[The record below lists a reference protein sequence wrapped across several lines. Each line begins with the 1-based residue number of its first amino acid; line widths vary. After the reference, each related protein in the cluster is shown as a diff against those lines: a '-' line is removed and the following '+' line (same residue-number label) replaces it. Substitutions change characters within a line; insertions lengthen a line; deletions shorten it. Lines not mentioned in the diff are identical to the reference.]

1 MLAAFQLWSLRK
13 MGAVWP
19 RAIAPT
25 GRISARARK
34 LSEWMS
40 FIVAIAILRSTF
52 LLTNLY
58 AQNYN
63 FSIRAAS
70 ISRVWRDCQAGA
82 AQTFGGCFG
91 QSATVPHGF
100 RTFGI
105 PRP

>member
-1 MLAAFQLWSLRK
+1 

-25 GRISARARK
+25 GTISAHARK
-34 LSEWMS
+34 LSVWMS

-58 AQNYN
+58 AQNYS
-63 FSIRAAS
+63 FSTRAAS

-82 AQTFGGCFG
+82 AQTFGGCFERSVAVLPG
-91 QSATVPHGF
+91 S
-100 RTFGI
+100 
-105 PRP
+105 